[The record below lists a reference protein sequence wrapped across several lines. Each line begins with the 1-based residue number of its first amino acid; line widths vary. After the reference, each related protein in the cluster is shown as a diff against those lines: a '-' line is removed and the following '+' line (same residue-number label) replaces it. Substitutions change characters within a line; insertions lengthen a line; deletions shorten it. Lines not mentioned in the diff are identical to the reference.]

1 MQPAHVFR
9 RPYLMHTRLQ
19 QWFAPILY
27 IVLFFTGFLAAF
39 LWFNPRDYL
48 QNLAATLMAVAALAL
63 VALAYFFARLSLQ
76 HRAQTSRYLEAL
88 QQERVRPVL
97 HAVLRPAADQ
107 PHLIELALSNYGK
120 GSARAVRL
128 SAEPVAA
135 TPAAEAVMASL
146 QSLSAMAGGLD
157 ILAAGETYGGVFT
170 DFDILA
176 ARFAPAPF
184 NGIIKIN
191 AEYQDCFGNLC
202 ATESVLDISALGALR
217 PAAHAPARKA
227 RKKLLY

>member
-1 MQPAHVFR
+1 MVCPHFIYRAFFHRFSRRFFVVQPARLSAKPR
-9 RPYLMHTRLQ
+9 RHPHGRGG
-19 QWFAPILY
+19 ACAGS
-27 IVLFFTGFLAAF
+27 TG
-39 LWFNPRDYL
+39 
-48 QNLAATLMAVAALAL
+48 V
-63 VALAYFFARLSLQ
+63 FFARLSLQ
-76 HRAQTSRYLEAL
+76 HRAQTSRYLETL
-88 QQERVRPVL
+88 QQEHVRPVL

-107 PHLIELALSNYGK
+107 PHLIELALSNHGK
-120 GSARAVRL
+120 GSAHAVRL

-135 TPAAEAVMASL
+135 TPAAEAVVASL
-146 QSLSAMAGGLD
+146 QSLSAVAGGLD

-184 NGIIKIN
+184 NGIIKIS

-217 PAAHAPARKA
+217 PAAHAPARKP

>member
-1 MQPAHVFR
+1 M
-9 RPYLMHTRLQ
+9 
-19 QWFAPILY
+19 
-27 IVLFFTGFLAAF
+27 
-39 LWFNPRDYL
+39 
-48 QNLAATLMAVAALAL
+48 
-63 VALAYFFARLSLQ
+63 
-76 HRAQTSRYLEAL
+76 
-88 QQERVRPVL
+88 
-97 HAVLRPAADQ
+97 
-107 PHLIELALSNYGK
+107 
-120 GSARAVRL
+120 RL

-135 TPAAEAVMASL
+135 TPAAEAVVASL
-146 QSLSAMAGGLD
+146 QSLSAVAGGLD

-184 NGIIKIN
+184 NGIIKIS

-217 PAAHAPARKA
+217 PAAHAPARKP